1 LGSKALFED
10 EELTPAKGQLVFLPP
25 DPAID
30 YLTVGGGQSVT
41 YMFPRSGEILLGGSH
56 QVDDWSRNPE
66 PEVTERIIED
76 NKRIFDNLRI

>member
-1 LGSKALFED
+1 M
-10 EELTPAKGQLVFLPP
+10 
-25 DPAID
+25 
-30 YLTVGGGQSVT
+30 TVGGGQDVT